1 MRIAIVT
8 DSTAYLNKEEYEQ
21 DGIYF
26 VPLSCIFGKEVFKE
40 EVDITSDEFF
50 EKVRESEKLPTS
62 SQPTVGDFTT
72 LYEELQ
78 ADFDEVISIHLS
90 SRISGTYQN
99 AFNVAKSM
107 DSITVYP
114 VDSGL
119 AGAGLAFQVK
129 EAARLAKKGESVN
142 TIIDRLEEMKTITD
156 IYFVVDDV
164 TNLIKGGRISKAA
177 GGVATLLKIKPV
189 LTMRAGEIIPQ
200 DKIRTKK
207 KAMRKMENLF
217 DEAVKNAHYPLQA
230 TVVHAYTEAEAREF
244 MQQLEEKYPTVRF
257 NFSFLGPVVGV
268 HTGEGA
274 IGMSWTKDYS
284 RM

>member
-8 DSTAYLNKEEYEQ
+8 DSTAYLNEQEYKEEN
-21 DGIYF
+21 IHF
-26 VPLSCIFGKEVFKE
+26 VPLSCIFGKKVYKE
-40 EVDITSDEFF
+40 EIDMTTDEFF
-50 EKVRESEKLPTS
+50 EKVREAEQLPTS
-62 SQPTVGDFTT
+62 SQPTVGDFTA
-72 LYEELQ
+72 LYESLQ
-78 ADFDEVISIHLS
+78 DDYDAIISIHLS
-90 SRISGTYQN
+90 SRISGTFQN
-99 AFNVAKSM
+99 ALSVAKSIQGI
-107 DSITVYP
+107 SVHP

-129 EAARLAKKGESVN
+129 EAARMAKLGKSVN
-142 TIIDRLEEMKTITD
+142 DIIERMEELKSETE
-156 IYFVVDDV
+156 IYFVVDDL
-164 TNLIKGGRISKAA
+164 TNLIKGGRLSKTA

-189 LTMRAGEIIPQ
+189 LTMRAGEIIPF

-207 KAMRKMENLF
+207 KAVRKMESVF
-217 DEAVKNAHYPLQA
+217 EESVKNSHFPIQA
-230 TVVHAYTEAEAREF
+230 TVVHAYCEEEARQF
-244 MQQLEEKYPTVRF
+244 MASLEEKYPTVRF

>member
-8 DSTAYLNKEEYEQ
+8 DSTAYLNEEEYKQ
-21 DGIYF
+21 DGVYF
-26 VPLSCIFGKEVFKE
+26 VPLSCIFGKEIYKE
-40 EVDITSDEFF
+40 EVDITTEAFF
-50 EKVRESEKLPTS
+50 EKVAGSEQLPTS

-72 LYEELQ
+72 LYERLQ
-78 ADFDEVISIHLS
+78 NEYDAIISIHLS

-99 AFNVAKSM
+99 AFSVAKSM
-107 DSITVYP
+107 DGISIYP
-114 VDSGL
+114 FDSGL

-129 EAARLAKKGESVN
+129 EAARLAKQGESVN
-142 TIIDRLEEMKTITD
+142 AIIERLEELKTVTQ

-189 LTMRAGEIIPQ
+189 LTMRAGEIVPQ

-207 KAMRKMENLF
+207 KAMKKMENLF
-217 DEAVKNAHYPLQA
+217 EESVKNAHYPIQA
-230 TVVHAYTEAEAREF
+230 TVVHAYCESEARQF
-244 MQQLEEKYPTVRF
+244 MNQLESKYPTVRF

>member
-8 DSTAYLNKEEYEQ
+8 DSTAYLNKEEYNQ
-21 DGIYF
+21 KGVHF
-26 VPLSCIFGKEVFKE
+26 VPLSCIFGTDIYKE
-40 EVDITSDEFF
+40 EVDITTEAFF
-50 EKVRESEKLPTS
+50 EKVALSEQLPTS

-72 LYEELQ
+72 LYESLQ
-78 ADFDEVISIHLS
+78 KDYDAIISIHLS

-99 AFNVAKSM
+99 AFSVAKSM
-107 DSITVYP
+107 GGTTIYP
-114 VDSGL
+114 FDSGL

-129 EAARLAKKGESVN
+129 EAARLAKQGESVN
-142 TIIDRLEEMKTITD
+142 TIIDRLEELKTITD

-189 LTMRAGEIIPQ
+189 LTMRAGEIVPQ

-207 KAMRKMENLF
+207 KAMKKMETLF
-217 DEAVKNAHYPLQA
+217 EESVRNAHYPIQA
-230 TVVHAYTEAEAREF
+230 TIVHAYCEDEARAF
-244 MQQLEEKYPTVRF
+244 MSQLEEKYPTVRF

-268 HTGEGA
+268 HTGQGA
-274 IGMSWTKDYS
+274 IGMSWTKDYM